1 MSADSAA
8 ENSRIIQMLEDLST
22 IYETTGLTIGEVRYF
37 DTPDGTPLSIETN
50 LGAESDL
57 SQLFA
62 VSADAP
68 PGINVFMVSTI
79 VKTEVEDESTGIV
92 LGIAG
97 GIPGPPFLAHGSPH
111 SGVALSWDDTGGG
124 ESDELLGLT
133 LAHELGHYLG
143 LYHTVEQDGTT
154 FDPIEDTSEDGSGN
168 FMYWAYTGESAIS
181 VGQKFVMLRHPS
193 VWLQTPTAPDAP

>member
-1 MSADSAA
+1 M
-8 ENSRIIQMLEDLST
+8 NPN
-22 IYETTGLTIGEVRYF
+22 VR
-37 DTPDGTPLSIETN
+37 
-50 LGAESDL
+50 
-57 SQLFA
+57 
-62 VSADAP
+62 
-68 PGINVFMVSTI
+68 
-79 VKTEVEDESTGIV
+79 
-92 LGIAG
+92 
-97 GIPGPPFLAHGSPH
+97 AHGSPH